1 MADDKGTSQ
10 LFGESLPGTG
20 GDYID
25 TNDVEGHMTN
35 KHITPM
41 PPSADGGDGSPEGNR
56 GPGGHIPTLDGTD
69 TEGHRK
75 GPGGNIPNADGSEGG
90 PDDFNNKKLFPGVDG
105 DDTEGHRKGPGGNIP
120 NVDGSADGYRGPGG
134 HIPNVD
140 GSDTEGHRKGP
151 GGNIPNLD
159 GSPDGFNN
167 KKLFP
172 GIEGD
177 DDVEGHGFAK
187 RAPGE
192 NPNGDR

>member
-120 NVDGSADGYRGPGG
+120 N
-134 HIPNVD
+134 
-140 GSDTEGHRKGP
+140 
-151 GGNIPNLD
+151 LD

>member
-25 TNDVEGHMTN
+25 TNDVEGHMAN

-41 PPSADGGDGSPEGNR
+41 PPSADGGDGSPEGN
-56 GPGGHIPTLDGTD
+56 
-69 TEGHRK
+69 
-75 GPGGNIPNADGSEGG
+75 
-90 PDDFNNKKLFPGVDG
+90 
-105 DDTEGHRKGPGGNIP
+105 
-120 NVDGSADGYRGPGG
+120 RGPGG

>member
-41 PPSADGGDGSPEGNR
+41 PPSADGG
-56 GPGGHIPTLDGTD
+56 
-69 TEGHRK
+69 
-75 GPGGNIPNADGSEGG
+75 

-105 DDTEGHRKGPGGNIP
+105 D
-120 NVDGSADGYRGPGG
+120 
-134 HIPNVD
+134 
-140 GSDTEGHRKGP
+140 DTEGHRKGP

>member
-25 TNDVEGHMTN
+25 TNDVEGHMAN

-120 NVDGSADGYRGPGG
+120 N
-134 HIPNVD
+134 
-140 GSDTEGHRKGP
+140 
-151 GGNIPNLD
+151 LD

>member
-75 GPGGNIPNADGSEGG
+75 GPGGNIPN
-90 PDDFNNKKLFPGVDG
+90 
-105 DDTEGHRKGPGGNIP
+105 
-120 NVDGSADGYRGPGG
+120 VDGSADGYRGPGG

-159 GSPDGFNN
+159 GSPDGFSN
-167 KKLFP
+167 KKLYQ

>member
-1 MADDKGTSQ
+1 MAEDKGTSQ

-25 TNDVEGHMTN
+25 TDDVEGHMGN

-41 PPSADGGDGSPEGNR
+41 PPSADGGPDDFNNKKLFPGADGS
-56 GPGGHIPTLDGTD
+56 D

-120 NVDGSADGYRGPGG
+120 NVDGS
-134 HIPNVD
+134 
-140 GSDTEGHRKGP
+140 
-151 GGNIPNLD
+151 
-159 GSPDGFNN
+159 PDGFSN
-167 KKLFP
+167 KKLYQ

>member
-75 GPGGNIPNADGSEGG
+75 GPGGNIPN
-90 PDDFNNKKLFPGVDG
+90 V
-105 DDTEGHRKGPGGNIP
+105 
-120 NVDGSADGYRGPGG
+120 
-134 HIPNVD
+134 
-140 GSDTEGHRKGP
+140 
-151 GGNIPNLD
+151 D